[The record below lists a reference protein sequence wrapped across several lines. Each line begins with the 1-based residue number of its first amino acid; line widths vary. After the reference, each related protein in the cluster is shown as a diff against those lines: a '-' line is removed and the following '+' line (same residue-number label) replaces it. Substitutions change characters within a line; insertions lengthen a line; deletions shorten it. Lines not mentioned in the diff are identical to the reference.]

1 MRGRRSNAATA
12 LASCACALIFFVGAA
27 APAQETAIS
36 ASAHELVERAVQ
48 NELRASESNTHYMYL
63 ERKQTPQGSS
73 LKQVAETKDGEVSY
87 LLKMNDQPL
96 SADQRR
102 TEDDK
107 MQKLLNN
114 PDEQRRRLKN
124 QKEDEKRATTL
135 VRALPNAFVYQ
146 FDKPDPGQA
155 SDIVKLKF
163 RPNPNYNPPD
173 RETQVLT
180 GMAGSM
186 YLDTKANRMKRLDGT
201 LIDDVNFGWGIFGK
215 LHKGGHFEIRESDVG
230 DGHWDVT
237 YRNLDFT
244 GKVLLFKKLRIKETS
259 EMSDFRKIPD
269 NLSFTQGFD
278 LLRKENQPKISAKR

>member
-1 MRGRRSNAATA
+1 MDMRARPSQIAMLAGSVLALFTA
-12 LASCACALIFFVGAA
+12 ISVRG
-27 APAQETAIS
+27 QETAIS

-48 NELRASESNTHYMYL
+48 NELQAAESTAHYMYL

-96 SADQRR
+96 TAEQRR
-102 TEDDK
+102 IEDEK

-114 PDEQRRRLKN
+114 PDEQRRRLKS
-124 QKEDEKRATTL
+124 QKEDEKRAATL
-135 VRALPNAFVYQ
+135 VRGLPDAFVYE
-146 FDKPDPGQA
+146 FDKPDPDQPA
-155 SDIVKLKF
+155 TTVKLKF

-173 RETQVLT
+173 REMQVLT
-180 GMAGSM
+180 GMSGSM
-186 YLDTKANRMKRLDGT
+186 YLDTKASRLQRLDGT

-215 LHKGGHFEIRESDVG
+215 LHKGGHFEIREGDVG

-259 EMSDFRKIPD
+259 EMSDFHKIPD

-278 LLRKENQPKISAKR
+278 LLRKENQPKVSAKR